1 MVSKV
6 PMRLLLALFLCLAP
20 VPALAWG
27 AEGHEIVASI
37 ALDGLTPRARGQVA
51 ALLGSPTM
59 MIHDS
64 NWADEIREQRPET
77 GRWHYVDIPLAA
89 GGYDPRRDCAWDNC
103 VVAQI
108 ENDRR
113 FLADPRANRTLRAE
127 ALRFLVHLAADIHQP
142 LHAEDDD
149 DKGGNAV
156 RVYLNGERTN
166 LHHVWDVSVVE
177 PFGYDAGAVA
187 RQIEA
192 AITPQQRKDWAGGTP
207 AVWANEAHAIAR
219 DQVYPPLRGR
229 HTLKLP
235 RDYAQREQ
243 AVTQEQL
250 AKAGVRLAWL
260 LNTALR

>member
-6 PMRLLLALFLCLAP
+6 PMRFLFVLLLCLSPAP
-20 VPALAWG
+20 AFAWG
-27 AEGHEIVASI
+27 AEGHEIVAAI
-37 ALDGLTPRARGQVA
+37 ALDELTPKARGQVA

-59 MIHDS
+59 MIHDA

-77 GRWHYVDIPLAA
+77 GRWHYVDIPLGAP
-89 GGYDPRRDCAWDNC
+89 GYDARRDCAFGDC

-108 ENDRR
+108 EKDRR
-113 FLADPRANRTLRAE
+113 ILGDSHAPRALRAE
-127 ALRFLVHLAADIHQP
+127 ALRFLIHFAADVHQP

-177 PFGYDAGAVA
+177 VFGYDASAAA
-187 RQIEA
+187 RRVEA
-192 AITPQQRKDWAGGTP
+192 QITPQQRKDWTGGTP
-207 AVWANEAHAIAR
+207 AAWANEAHEIAR
-219 DQVYPPLRGR
+219 DAIYPPLHGR
-229 HTLKLP
+229 RSLKLA
-235 RDYAQREQ
+235 RDYVWRARG
-243 AVTQEQL
+243 VTQTQL
-250 AKAGVRLAWL
+250 ARAGLRLAWL